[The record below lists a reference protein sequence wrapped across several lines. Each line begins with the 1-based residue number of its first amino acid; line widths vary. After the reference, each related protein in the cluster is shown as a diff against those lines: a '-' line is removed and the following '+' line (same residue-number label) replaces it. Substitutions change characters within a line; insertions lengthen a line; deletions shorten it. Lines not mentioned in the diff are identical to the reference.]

1 MCRIPSI
8 SWYPI
13 EVNPTLS
20 RMANQAI
27 KIGALSG
34 IASLTAGLAMQMTTF
49 PSVQDAGYTATL
61 AGIAA
66 TCIAGGFGL
75 ASDSWKQYRREVHV
89 LADLSEFEME
99 IGQGLDTGP
108 KDLDVYTTLAARAG
122 KIFEDVENEEKL
134 SDLVFRMQKVGRE
147 LARQMPLRNEAE
159 AAINVVI
166 TTMTSLRADVGFI
179 GAFADTPLQ
188 LSRTTTYMDPFPPV
202 IVPTWAEAAEASP
215 PASEM
220 PQSIPSSLQP

>member
-1 MCRIPSI
+1 
-8 SWYPI
+8 
-13 EVNPTLS
+13 
-20 RMANQAI
+20 MANQAI

-75 ASDSWKQYRREVHV
+75 ASQTWKQYRREVHV
-89 LADLSEFEME
+89 IADLSEFEME

-122 KIFEDVENEEKL
+122 KVFEDVEDHEKL

-166 TTMTSLRADVGFI
+166 STMQSLRADVGFI

-188 LSRTTTYMDPFPPV
+188 LSRTTTYADPFPP
-202 IVPTWAEAAEASP
+202 TLMAEQSESQAALDTPESFAP
-215 PASEM
+215 NPAA
-220 PQSIPSSLQP
+220 PLHP